1 MVSHLNPLWPT
12 LFAAA
17 VISLAIR
24 EIVHFRK
31 SPDLATSSNFFSNCS
46 IPIRN
51 RRIYRHHCSLCGDR
65 ELVGLANLLTN

>member
-31 SPDLATSSNFFSNCS
+31 SPDLATRSNLFFL
-46 IPIRN
+46 IAA
-51 RRIYRHHCSLCGDR
+51 SLFVIAGFTDIIAR
-65 ELVGLANLLTN
+65 FVVIGSW